1 MKLKTICAFLLTFC
15 FVVLVSGCGKSNDN
29 ETGTETE
36 INHLFLIKPGDL
48 SKATIMLG
56 DGTLSKELSEKSD
69 IEELTKYL
77 DEAKI
82 AEGSATADKPRLISL
97 HKNDGTVI
105 SIELTGTGTIFIDKN
120 TNIAYT
126 TNKQDVPFLTWIE
139 NKEKQ

>member
-15 FVVLVSGCGKSNDN
+15 FVVLVSGCGKSSDN

-48 SKATIMLG
+48 SKATILLG